1 MRGDQCDDEA
11 GGVHDHVPGVRRQ
24 RQGSGPESADQLG
37 DNDGTRDRE
46 RPPEALGRGPRVEMI
61 VGVAAVPAALGVRV
75 VLGVGHGLVDVGRG
89 GGRFLRVTGAGGG
102 AGAVVEHA
110 PTVRYE
116 WAP

>member
-11 GGVHDHVPGVRRQ
+11 GGVHDHVPASAASDRDPE
-24 RQGSGPESADQLG
+24 PESADQLG

-46 RPPEALGRGPRVEMI
+46 RPPEALGRGPRVGMI

-89 GGRFLRVTGAGGG
+89 GVDSCA
-102 AGAVVEHA
+102 
-110 PTVRYE
+110 
-116 WAP
+116 